1 MTSKIFDASNPLPA
15 AGDVTGLD
23 LAVIDLDVTSTI
35 KVTDIGHILVRKTRT
50 VLAQA
55 DGLQLLGSSDIVTN
69 EGTIESRTPAG
80 AAIRFSAGGIHTV
93 NNAGTI
99 KAAGLVIEGNVGAE
113 RIVNTGTLQST
124 STAANAVLLD
134 LKDGNDFYDGV
145 LGFAIGGTI
154 KLGAGNDTA
163 YGGTGSDIFSGGGG
177 DDYLDGGDGNDTADY
192 SDATGSISVDLSR
205 TISQLIG
212 GGQNHDTL
220 VNIENVTGSGSDDT
234 LVGSTGSNILRGG
247 GGDDTLDGGLGD
259 DRLEG
264 GTGTDTVRYSGFS
277 AATADL
283 SQPGAQNTFGY
294 GMDTLIGIANLE
306 GGFGADTFTGNDANN
321 KLTGNGG
328 NDTLTGGKGDDTL
341 DGGSGED
348 TAVFSGARADYTI
361 TQSGDTFTVADNQG
375 AQRDGTDTLKDVRLV
390 RFLGSNQTIA
400 LVNGNPSSILL
411 FQNSL
416 LSEDAA
422 IGATIGSLSGS
433 DPDGDALTYSL
444 ASNPDGLFG
453 LDATGK
459 KIVLV
464 KALDFETAGQHTIAV
479 TAKDP
484 YGGTFT
490 KSFTISVFNIVETTP
505 LARVGT
511 DKAEQLSG
519 ESGNDRLSGLAGN
532 DTLFG
537 GAGADTLIG
546 GAGNDTLDG
555 GSGSDVFLFDR
566 KPNVKSN
573 LDYIQDFVA
582 ADDVIHLSRHA
593 FSKISKGTLSKKAF
607 VVGDHFKDKDDRILY
622 LKSAGALF
630 YDPDGSGPAKAVQ
643 FANITKKIPISH
655 KDFFIV

>member
-15 AGDVTGLD
+15 GGDVTGLD

-35 KVTDIGHILVRKTRT
+35 NVTDIGHTLVRKTRT

-69 EGTIESRTPAG
+69 EGTIESRTAAG

-163 YGGTGSDIFSGGGG
+163 YGGNGSDIFSGGGG

-220 VNIENVTGSGSDDT
+220 VNIENVTGSGSNDT
-234 LVGSTGSNILRGG
+234 LVGGTGSNILRGG

-277 AATADL
+277 AATVDL
-283 SQPGAQNTFGY
+283 SQPVAQNTFGY

-328 NDTLTGGKGDDTL
+328 NDTLMGGKGDDTL

-361 TQSGDTFTVADNQG
+361 TQNGDTFTVADNQG
-375 AQRDGTDTLKDVRLV
+375 TQRDGTDTLKDVRLV

-464 KALDFETAGQHTIAV
+464 KALDFETAAQHTIAI

-607 VVGDHFKDKDDRILY
+607 VIGDHFKDKDDRILY